1 MKTRLLAALLL
12 LITILTAC
20 DDTTESIG
28 ASLTDNMD
36 HLQITTDTFSITTRS
51 IVADSVLSRN
61 TTGYLGKIK
70 DPETGAYITGDF
82 MMQFNTLEDYFFPT
96 KDSIE
101 SKDEL
106 GNVYVDSC
114 EIRLYYDDFYGDSL
128 AAMKLSVYEL
138 AKPYEE
144 GQNYYSNYDPF
155 EQGYIRED
163 GIVKSK
169 MYALTN
175 MGLSDSLRK
184 SSSYSPNIR
193 IPLNDPYTDKDGK
206 TYKNYGTYIL
216 QKYYENP
223 EITKNS
229 YNFIHQICPGFYVK
243 IQEGLGSMATIYNSQ
258 LNLYFR
264 YRSKYTRDN
273 TTKDTTYVGTT
284 TFAGTEEV
292 LQHTHITNDKQTIST
307 LAADNSCTYLK
318 TPAGIFTEM
327 TLPVDEIVYNHE
339 NDTLN
344 TAKITL
350 SRINNNTHGDYTL
363 STPSTLLIVEKDSMY
378 TFFESSKIAD
388 NKLTYLSTFANNGY
402 TFNNISGLIRHMAE
416 AKEKGLQSNPNWLA
430 LHPDWNKVVLVPV
443 STEYVT
449 VGQNQ
454 VLAKVSHD
462 MSMTST
468 RLVGGSANPNQPI
481 RISVIYSKYDRSCR
495 Y

>member
-1 MKTRLLAALLL
+1 MKTRSLAALLL

-51 IVADSVLSRN
+51 VVADSVLSRN
-61 TTGYLGKIK
+61 TIGYLGKIK

-273 TTKDTTYVGTT
+273 TTKDTIYVGTT

-292 LQHTHITNDKQTIST
+292 LQHTLITNDNQTIST

-378 TFFESSKIAD
+378 TFFESNKIAD
-388 NKLTYLSTFANNGY
+388 NKLTYLSTFANN
-402 TFNNISGLIRHMAE
+402 
-416 AKEKGLQSNPNWLA
+416 
-430 LHPDWNKVVLVPV
+430 
-443 STEYVT
+443 
-449 VGQNQ
+449 
-454 VLAKVSHD
+454 
-462 MSMTST
+462 
-468 RLVGGSANPNQPI
+468 
-481 RISVIYSKYDRSCR
+481 
-495 Y
+495 

>member
-1 MKTRLLAALLL
+1 MKTRSLAALLL

-481 RISVIYSKYDRSCR
+481 RISVIYSKFSNK
-495 Y
+495 

>member
-1 MKTRLLAALLL
+1 MKTRSLAALLL

-51 IVADSVLSRN
+51 IIADSVLSRN
-61 TTGYLGKIK
+61 TSGYLGKIK

-378 TFFESSKIAD
+378 TFFESNKIAD

-481 RISVIYSKYDRSCR
+481 RISVIYSKFSNK
-495 Y
+495 

>member
-1 MKTRLLAALLL
+1 MKTRSLAALLL

-51 IVADSVLSRN
+51 IIADSVLSRN
-61 TTGYLGKIK
+61 TSGYLGKIK

-264 YRSKYTRDN
+264 YHSKYTRDN
-273 TTKDTTYVGTT
+273 TTKDTIYVGTT

-318 TPAGIFTEM
+318 T
-327 TLPVDEIVYNHE
+327 
-339 NDTLN
+339 
-344 TAKITL
+344 
-350 SRINNNTHGDYTL
+350 
-363 STPSTLLIVEKDSMY
+363 
-378 TFFESSKIAD
+378 
-388 NKLTYLSTFANNGY
+388 
-402 TFNNISGLIRHMAE
+402 
-416 AKEKGLQSNPNWLA
+416 
-430 LHPDWNKVVLVPV
+430 
-443 STEYVT
+443 
-449 VGQNQ
+449 
-454 VLAKVSHD
+454 
-462 MSMTST
+462 
-468 RLVGGSANPNQPI
+468 
-481 RISVIYSKYDRSCR
+481 
-495 Y
+495 

>member
-1 MKTRLLAALLL
+1 MKTRSLAALLL

-51 IVADSVLSRN
+51 IIADSVLSRN

-378 TFFESSKIAD
+378 TFFESNKIAD

-454 VLAKVSHD
+454 VLAKVSHH

-481 RISVIYSKYDRSCR
+481 RISVIYSKFSNK
-495 Y
+495 

>member
-1 MKTRLLAALLL
+1 MKTRSLAALLL

-378 TFFESSKIAD
+378 TFFESNKIAD

-430 LHPDWNKVVLVPV
+430 LHPDWNKVALVPV

-481 RISVIYSKYDRSCR
+481 RISVIYSKFSNK
-495 Y
+495 

>member
-36 HLQITTDTFSITTRS
+36 HLLITTDTFSITTRS

-175 MGLSDSLRK
+175 MGISDSLRK

-481 RISVIYSKYDRSCR
+481 RISVIYSKFSNK
-495 Y
+495 

>member
-1 MKTRLLAALLL
+1 MKTRSLAALLL

-36 HLQITTDTFSITTRS
+36 HLQITTDTFSITTWS
-51 IVADSVLSRN
+51 IIADSVLSRN

-273 TTKDTTYVGTT
+273 TTKDTIYVGTT

-378 TFFESSKIAD
+378 TFFESNKIAD

-481 RISVIYSKYDRSCR
+481 RISVIYSKFSDK
-495 Y
+495 

>member
-1 MKTRLLAALLL
+1 MKTRSLAALLL

-51 IVADSVLSRN
+51 IIADSVLSRN

-273 TTKDTTYVGTT
+273 TTKDTIYVGTT

-378 TFFESSKIAD
+378 TFFESNKIAD

-416 AKEKGLQSNPNWLA
+416 AKERGLQSNPNWLA

-481 RISVIYSKYDRSCR
+481 RISVIYSKFSDK
-495 Y
+495 

>member
-1 MKTRLLAALLL
+1 MKTRSLAALLL

-51 IVADSVLSRN
+51 VVADSVLSRN

-264 YRSKYTRDN
+264 YRSKYTKDN

-378 TFFESSKIAD
+378 TFFESNKIAD

-481 RISVIYSKYDRSCR
+481 RISVIYSKFSDK
-495 Y
+495 

>member
-1 MKTRLLAALLL
+1 MKTRSLAALLL

-51 IVADSVLSRN
+51 IIADSVLSRN

-82 MMQFNTLEDYFFPT
+82 MMQFNTLEDYFFPA

-163 GIVKSK
+163 GIAKSK

-273 TTKDTTYVGTT
+273 TTKDTIYVGTT

-378 TFFESSKIAD
+378 TFFESNKIAD

-481 RISVIYSKYDRSCR
+481 RISVIYSKFSNK
-495 Y
+495 

>member
-1 MKTRLLAALLL
+1 MKTRSLAALLL

-273 TTKDTTYVGTT
+273 TTKDTIYVGTT

-378 TFFESSKIAD
+378 TFFESNKIAD

-481 RISVIYSKYDRSCR
+481 RISVIYSKFSNK
-495 Y
+495 

>member
-1 MKTRLLAALLL
+1 MKTRSLAALLL

-51 IVADSVLSRN
+51 IIADSVLSRN

-264 YRSKYTRDN
+264 YHSKYTRDN
-273 TTKDTTYVGTT
+273 TTKDTIYVGTT

-481 RISVIYSKYDRSCR
+481 RISVIYSKFSNK
-495 Y
+495 

>member
-1 MKTRLLAALLL
+1 MKTRSLTALLL

-51 IVADSVLSRN
+51 IIADSVLSRN

-155 EQGYIRED
+155 EQEYIRED

-378 TFFESSKIAD
+378 TFFESNKIAD

-481 RISVIYSKYDRSCR
+481 KISVIYSKFSDK
-495 Y
+495 

>member
-1 MKTRLLAALLL
+1 MKTRSLAALLL

-36 HLQITTDTFSITTRS
+36 HLQITTDTFSVTTRS

-264 YRSKYTRDN
+264 YRSKYTKDN

-378 TFFESSKIAD
+378 TFFESNKIAD

-481 RISVIYSKYDRSCR
+481 RISVIYSKFSDK
-495 Y
+495 

>member
-1 MKTRLLAALLL
+1 MKTRSLAALLL

-51 IVADSVLSRN
+51 VVADSVLSRN

-169 MYALTN
+169 MYALTK

-273 TTKDTTYVGTT
+273 TTKDTIYVGTT

-378 TFFESSKIAD
+378 TFFESNKIAD

-416 AKEKGLQSNPNWLA
+416 AKERGLQSNPNWLA

-481 RISVIYSKYDRSCR
+481 RISVIYSKFSNK
-495 Y
+495 

>member
-1 MKTRLLAALLL
+1 MKTRSFAALLL

-20 DDTTESIG
+20 DDTTETIG

-36 HLQITTDTFSITTRS
+36 HLQITTDTFSISTRS
-51 IVADSVLSRN
+51 VIADSVLSRN

-82 MMQFNTLEDYFFPT
+82 MIQFNTLEDYFFPE

-101 SKDEL
+101 SKDEF

-128 AAMKLSVYEL
+128 AAMKLSVYEMG
-138 AKPYEE
+138 KPYEE

-155 EQGYIRED
+155 EQGYIREG

-169 MYALTN
+169 MYALIN
-175 MGLSDSLRK
+175 MGVSDSLRNT
-184 SSSYSPNIR
+184 SSYSPNIR

-243 IQEGLGSMATIYNSQ
+243 MQEGLGSMATIYNSR
-258 LNLYFR
+258 LNLFFR
-264 YRSKYTRDN
+264 YRTKYTRDN
-273 TTKDTTYVGTT
+273 TTVDTTFVGTT

-350 SRINNNTHGDYTL
+350 SRINNSTHGDYTL

-378 TFFESSKIAD
+378 TFFESNKIAD
-388 NKLTYLSTFANNGY
+388 NKQTYLSTFANNGY

-430 LHPDWNKVVLVPV
+430 LHPDWNKVVLIPV

-481 RISVIYSKYDRSCR
+481 RISVIYSKFSDK
-495 Y
+495 

>member
-1 MKTRLLAALLL
+1 MKTRSLAALLL

-20 DDTTESIG
+20 DDTTETIG

-82 MMQFNTLEDYFFPT
+82 MMQFNTLEDYFFPA

-155 EQGYIRED
+155 GQGYIRED

-264 YRSKYTRDN
+264 YHSKYTRDN
-273 TTKDTTYVGTT
+273 TTKDTIYVGTT

-327 TLPVDEIVYNHE
+327 TLPVDEIVFNHE

-378 TFFESSKIAD
+378 TFFESNKIAD

-481 RISVIYSKYDRSCR
+481 RISVIYSKFSNK
-495 Y
+495 

>member
-1 MKTRLLAALLL
+1 MKTRSLAALLL

-36 HLQITTDTFSITTRS
+36 HLQITTDTFTITTRS
-51 IVADSVLSRN
+51 VVADSVLSRN

-339 NDTLN
+339 NDTMN

-378 TFFESSKIAD
+378 TFFESNKIAD

-416 AKEKGLQSNPNWLA
+416 AKERGLQSNPNWLA

-481 RISVIYSKYDRSCR
+481 RISVIYSKFSNK
-495 Y
+495 

>member
-1 MKTRLLAALLL
+1 MKTRSLAALLL

-51 IVADSVLSRN
+51 IIADSVLSRN

-175 MGLSDSLRK
+175 MGISDSLRK

-273 TTKDTTYVGTT
+273 TTKDTIYVGTT

-378 TFFESSKIAD
+378 TFFESNKIAD

-481 RISVIYSKYDRSCR
+481 RISVIYSKFSDK
-495 Y
+495 

>member
-1 MKTRLLAALLL
+1 MKTRSLAALLL

-193 IPLNDPYTDKDGK
+193 IPLNDPYTDKNGK

-273 TTKDTTYVGTT
+273 TTKDTIYVGTT

-378 TFFESSKIAD
+378 TFFESNKIAD

-481 RISVIYSKYDRSCR
+481 RISVIYSKFSNK
-495 Y
+495 

>member
-1 MKTRLLAALLL
+1 MKTRSLAALLL

-378 TFFESSKIAD
+378 TFFESNKIAD

-402 TFNNISGLIRHMAE
+402 TFNNISALIRHMAE

-430 LHPDWNKVVLVPV
+430 LHPNWNKVVLVPV

-481 RISVIYSKYDRSCR
+481 RISVIYSKFSDK
-495 Y
+495 

>member
-1 MKTRLLAALLL
+1 MKTRSLAALLL

-51 IVADSVLSRN
+51 VVADSVLSRN

-243 IQEGLGSMATIYNSQ
+243 ILEGLGSMATIYNSQ

-273 TTKDTTYVGTT
+273 TTKDTIYVGTT

-378 TFFESSKIAD
+378 TFFESNKIAD

-481 RISVIYSKYDRSCR
+481 RISVIYSKFSNK
-495 Y
+495 

>member
-1 MKTRLLAALLL
+1 MKTRSLAALLL

-378 TFFESSKIAD
+378 TFFESNKIAD

-481 RISVIYSKYDRSCR
+481 RISVIYSKFSDK
-495 Y
+495 

>member
-1 MKTRLLAALLL
+1 MKTRSLAALLL

-51 IVADSVLSRN
+51 IIADSVLSRN

-175 MGLSDSLRK
+175 MGISDSLRK

-378 TFFESSKIAD
+378 TFFESNKIAD

-402 TFNNISGLIRHMAE
+402 TFNNISALIRHMAE

-481 RISVIYSKYDRSCR
+481 RISVIYSKFSNK
-495 Y
+495 

>member
-1 MKTRLLAALLL
+1 MKTRSLAALLL

-51 IVADSVLSRN
+51 IIADSVLSRN

-175 MGLSDSLRK
+175 MGISDSLRK

-273 TTKDTTYVGTT
+273 TTKDTIYVGTT

-378 TFFESSKIAD
+378 TFFESNKIAD

-416 AKEKGLQSNPNWLA
+416 AKERGLQSNPNWLA

-481 RISVIYSKYDRSCR
+481 RISVIYSKFSDK
-495 Y
+495 